1 MKTKA
6 IRAYTPIVRLM
17 SAMLA
22 LVLVIMAFPTT
33 AFASYDYTAANT
45 LTIPFIQLTSNELNT
60 QQKFSSTLSYKSPNL
75 GKVLAHVMD
84 VVGDDGEFG
93 VGFCGDH
100 NLHLGNDN
108 IGSDTWVYSGIW
120 SPNGS
125 RPFLDYYYA
134 KNYESDLIRQE
145 CPGQTDGWYAQAL
158 NTEEWGYAMYVTP
171 AQRYS
176 LNTLVQ
182 IAIWL
187 DRTGKLGDLPSAATF
202 CSGWNAVKQTRLQ
215 VEELQLQRENLERSV
230 AMQVNL
236 AVDNIKINV
245 KQIASCS
252 ESVRQ
257 ADRAHTIM
265 EKSFDIGAASY
276 LNLRDSE
283 LALTQA
289 RLAYFQAIYNYL
301 VAGSELE
308 LLLGNAPLEKYA
320 TPQTV
325 NQQ

>member
-202 CSGWNAVKQTRLQ
+202 CSGWNAVKQTTWYKVLAKEMKSCYKALGVDSSAKAIDNMLYTLLSQYYAQDVPNQIQ
-215 VEELQLQRENLERSV
+215 VFEYVHWANPSTVQPL
-230 AMQVNL
+230 
-236 AVDNIKINV
+236 
-245 KQIASCS
+245 
-252 ESVRQ
+252 
-257 ADRAHTIM
+257 
-265 EKSFDIGAASY
+265 
-276 LNLRDSE
+276 
-283 LALTQA
+283 
-289 RLAYFQAIYNYL
+289 L
-301 VAGSELE
+301 VMWH
-308 LLLGNAPLEKYA
+308 K
-320 TPQTV
+320 
-325 NQQ
+325 

>member
-1 MKTKA
+1 M
-6 IRAYTPIVRLM
+6 RWTP
-17 SAMLA
+17 
-22 LVLVIMAFPTT
+22 
-33 AFASYDYTAANT
+33 Y
-45 LTIPFIQLTSNELNT
+45 
-60 QQKFSSTLSYKSPNL
+60 SSVGLSLSVPIFQG
-75 GKVLAHVMD
+75 GK
-84 VVGDDGEFG
+84 
-93 VGFCGDH
+93 
-100 NLHLGNDN
+100 
-108 IGSDTWVYSGIW
+108 
-120 SPNGS
+120 
-125 RPFLDYYYA
+125 R
-134 KNYESDLIRQE
+134 
-145 CPGQTDGWYAQAL
+145 
-158 NTEEWGYAMYVTP
+158 
-171 AQRYS
+171 
-176 LNTLVQ
+176 
-182 IAIWL
+182 
-187 DRTGKLGDLPSAATF
+187 
-202 CSGWNAVKQTRLQ
+202 WNAVKQTRLQ